1 VVSEMRAFAGDRAA
15 VRAATVA
22 HALQRMTLLLQS
34 ESHGPATSR

>member
-1 VVSEMRAFAGDRAA
+1 MRAFAGDRAA

-34 ESHGPATSR
+34 ESHATTASGSH